1 MTGHLQFLCS
11 AFRDVDPN
19 TVVFQN
25 CHFDYRLPT
34 FSVLWAHTDLWGI
47 RRIPATLQIEEV
59 YFSHDSLQMSSV
71 HTVNWKLAA
80 LSLILDQ
87 DQVF

>member
-1 MTGHLQFLCS
+1 MTDNLQFLCS
-11 AFRDVDPN
+11 ALHDVDPN
-19 TVVFQN
+19 TVIFQN

-34 FSVLWAHTDLWGI
+34 FSILWAHTDMWRI
-47 RRIPATLQIEEV
+47 RRIPAILQIEEV

-80 LSLILDQ
+80 LSFILDQ

>member
-1 MTGHLQFLCS
+1 MTDNLQFLCS
-11 AFRDVDPN
+11 ALHDVDPN
-19 TVVFQN
+19 TVIFQN

-34 FSVLWAHTDLWGI
+34 FSILWAHTDLWRT
-47 RRIPATLQIEEV
+47 RRIPAILQIEEV

-80 LSLILDQ
+80 LSFILDQ

>member
-1 MTGHLQFLCS
+1 MMLILTLSSSKIVILTTGYL
-11 AFRDVDPN
+11 
-19 TVVFQN
+19 
-25 CHFDYRLPT
+25 HFP
-34 FSVLWAHTDLWGI
+34 FSGHTHTDLWRI

-80 LSLILDQ
+80 LSFILDQ